1 MLLLPTTTF
10 PNDKPAG
17 VADIPLMEL
26 DADPPEEELPVAADF
41 TLAHPPSATD
51 TTQDISRISATLFI
65 RFSAAVPER
74 GCIAAACKPL

>member
-17 VADIPLMEL
+17 VADIPLLEL
-26 DADPPEEELPVAADF
+26 AAADPPEEELPVAADF

-51 TTQDISRISATLFI
+51 AIQDISRRPTTLFMC
-65 RFSAAVPER
+65 FSAAVPEH
-74 GCIAAACKPL
+74 GAT